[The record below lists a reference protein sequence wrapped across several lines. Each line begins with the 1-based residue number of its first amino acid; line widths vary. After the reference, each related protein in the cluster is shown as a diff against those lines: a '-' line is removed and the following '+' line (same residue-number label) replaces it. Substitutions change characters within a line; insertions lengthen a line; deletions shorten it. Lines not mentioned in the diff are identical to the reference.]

1 MNTSGDMWVITPSGE
16 RFGPASID
24 VLKRWAAEGRIP
36 SDALIEMPD
45 GSRVLARNQP
55 DLRGVVNAPPTIA
68 GTITSGAPAHDSG
81 VSTLIPYRN
90 VPALAAYYCGV
101 FALVPALGI
110 VLAPAALI
118 LGIFGWRNASQ
129 NPHAKGRVHAVIGI
143 VLGSLIT
150 AAYTII
156 VILAILG

>member
-1 MNTSGDMWVITPSGE
+1 MNTSGEIWVITASGK
-16 RFGPASID
+16 RFGPASIE
-24 VLKRWAAEGRIP
+24 VLKRWAAEGRI
-36 SDALIEMPD
+36 AAEATIEMPD
-45 GSRVLARNQP
+45 GSHMLARHHP
-55 DLRGVVNAPPTIA
+55 DLSGVVNAPPTVAGAIA
-68 GTITSGAPAHDSG
+68 SGAPAHDSG

-118 LGIFGWRNASQ
+118 LGIFGWKNASQ

-143 VLGSLIT
+143 VLGSLISL
-150 AAYTII
+150 AYIAI
-156 VILAILG
+156 VAFALVR